1 MAYNP
6 FLRSRLSSGYGDYL
20 NRTSQTGIFEGF
32 IDNDG
37 DGIDDR
43 YQAGPGQ
50 PDMRNQFQTP
60 PQGFVQRQGPAT
72 QALVHFYN
80 PTTGQ
85 TWTAPNGSYV
95 PPAGWGVLSQEEF
108 ENVNQQQNQQQNQQI
123 NQQINQRTNTQPIT
137 RSSTVT
143 DQYPHGRMPDF
154 EAYVNASPGL
164 LRAYKKKY
172 GDDMSMLQ
180 RWGRQHWRKQG
191 KEAGREMQFQ
201 AAPKFDPSLFKGK
214 KTSELENQFNPDNT
228 AMRNQAKSWR
238 QQHMDAAKK
247 KHGFGTDDFNKSDF
261 IKQRN
266 KIASRHR
273 RMVGAGD
280 KTLKSGTVVKGYNP

>member
-6 FLRSRLSSGYGDYL
+6 MLRQRLSRPVHNEL
-20 NRTSQTGIFEGF
+20 PPTGFTQ
-32 IDNDG
+32 
-37 DGIDDR
+37 R
-43 YQAGPGQ
+43 PG
-50 PDMRNQFQTP
+50 N
-60 PQGFVQRQGPAT
+60 AT
-72 QALVHFYN
+72 QALVHFRN
-80 PTTGQ
+80 PTTGE
-85 TWTAPNGSYV
+85 TWTAPNGGYI
-95 PPAGWGVLSQEEF
+95 PPQGWEIYDPYARPDPMYPPIAFF
-108 ENVNQQQNQQQNQQI
+108 ENQARQLAELQDF
-123 NQQINQRTNTQPIT
+123 QRRQMAMQKTADTT
-137 RSSTVT
+137 DTTDTTSTT
-143 DQYPHGRMPDF
+143 QYPHGRMPDF

-164 LRAYKKKY
+164 IRAYKKKY
-172 GDDMSMLQ
+172 GDDTTMLQ

-201 AAPKFDPSLFKGK
+201 AAPEYDPSLFKGK
-214 KTSELENQFNPDNT
+214 KTPELENQFNPDNT

-238 QQHMDAAKK
+238 QRHMDEAKK
-247 KHGFGTDDFNKSDF
+247 KYGFGTDDFNKSDF